1 MIARRETTS
10 LGQHPRLLHGR
21 CDTCVHAVVVSTTT
35 LPTMHPAPHS
45 DSSCTFLRAPFTQQ
59 SYPQSPI
66 SRTNRQI
73 QSP

>member
-1 MIARRETTS
+1 MIASQQTMN
-10 LGQHPRLLHGR
+10 LGQQPRLSQGR
-21 CDTCVHAVVVSTTT
+21 CNTCVHAAALSTTT
-35 LPTMHPAPHS
+35 VPTIHRAPHS
-45 DSSCTFLRAPFTQQ
+45 DSPYTSLRVPFTQQ